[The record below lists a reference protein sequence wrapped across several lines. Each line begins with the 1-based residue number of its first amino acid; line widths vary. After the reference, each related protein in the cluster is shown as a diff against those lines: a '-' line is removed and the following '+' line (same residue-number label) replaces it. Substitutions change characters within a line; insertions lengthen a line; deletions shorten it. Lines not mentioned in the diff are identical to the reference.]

1 MDKTIAN
8 ILSSINITVVT
19 GTNTLEQ
26 LTLHHKVLTESMA
39 CELIVNNVDNELFEA
54 DNLNA
59 IGIIIENADQV
70 SEDDLKKCL
79 DKVITIEQKVEASLM
94 QTLLTGIKQKPNA
107 SIVELLMPEESEEPE
122 EENKQ
127 PTIAELLASI
137 FGE

>member
-8 ILSSINITVVT
+8 ILSSINNTVVT
-19 GTNTLEQ
+19 GANTLEQ

-39 CELIVNNVDNELFEA
+39 CELIANNVDNELFEA

-59 IGIIIENADQV
+59 IGIIIENVDQV

-107 SIVELLMPEESEEPE
+107 SIVELLMPEKSEEPE
-122 EENKQ
+122 EENKK

>member
-8 ILSSINITVVT
+8 ILSSINTAVT
-19 GTNTLEQ
+19 GANTLEQ
-26 LTLHHKVLTESMA
+26 LTLHHKVLSESMA
-39 CELIVNNVDNELFEA
+39 CELIANNVDNELFEA

-59 IGIIIENADQV
+59 IGTIIENADQV

-122 EENKQ
+122 EENKT